1 MSRKYTDLETG
12 EMVEEPN
19 FVKLYID
26 DLCTVKGLSA
36 NQHIIFRFM
45 LQNMNWDNV
54 VGYGAYTK
62 SEFLK
67 ANKIANQ
74 TFNNNVA
81 ALVKSQLL
89 ERIGRGEFRINKKY
103 AVKVEWSKVQSIVWT
118 TKYTKCGRVEKVEIK

>member
-1 MSRKYTDLETG
+1 MGREFTDFETG
-12 EMVEEPN
+12 EVTKEPN

-26 DLCTVKGLSA
+26 DLCKVKGLNA
-36 NQHIIFRFM
+36 NQHTIFRFM

-67 ANKIANQ
+67 LNKIANQ

-81 ALVKSQLL
+81 ALVKSNLL

-103 AVKVEWSKVQSIVWT
+103 AVKVEWSKVQSISWT
-118 TKYTKCGRVEKVEIK
+118 TKYTKSGRVEKVEIE